1 MSPRQPTHPA
11 ERPVI
16 VARLRQETGSR
27 AVGRLRRAGLI
38 PGVLYGK
45 ATPATSIV
53 INRRDLLKTLHAT
66 AGEHG
71 LMTLRVETDQA
82 ASKPVAP
89 MEKPVLIK
97 HVEHDPVL
105 GEIRHIDFQA
115 IVLTEQLRV
124 KISVV
129 LSGQPIGV
137 KQDGGVLEHFLR
149 EIEVECLPTAIPK
162 QIEHDIS
169 ALKIGDTIHVR
180 ELTVPAGA
188 RITADPEGVVASVLA
203 PKAEKVEE
211 VTEAAAEPEVIRE
224 KKPEA
229 EAEGEAT
236 AKKDEKKDEKKKEEK

>member
-1 MSPRQPTHPA
+1 MSPRQPARTT

-16 VARLRQETGSR
+16 VAHLRPQIGSR
-27 AVGRLRRAGLI
+27 AVGRLRRAGLV

-45 ATPATSIV
+45 TTAATSIV
-53 INRRDLLKTLHAT
+53 MNRRELLKLLHAT

-71 LMTLRVETDQA
+71 LMTLRLETDA
-82 ASKPVAP
+82 AVSGTANTPV
-89 MEKPVLIK
+89 EKPVLIK
-97 HVEHDPVL
+97 RVEHDPVL
-105 GEIRHIDFQA
+105 GEILHVDFQA
-115 IVLTEQLRV
+115 IVLTEQLRI
-124 KISVV
+124 KIPVV
-129 LSGQPIGV
+129 LTGEPIGV
-137 KQDGGVLEHFLR
+137 KQDGGLLEHFLR

-180 ELTVPAGA
+180 DLTAPAGS
-188 RITADPEGVVASVLA
+188 RITADLEGVVASVLA

-211 VTEAAAEPEVIRE
+211 VTEAVAEPEVIRE

-236 AKKDEKKDEKKKEEK
+236 AKKEEKKTEKKE